1 MTPTTSLDQLNTEQ
15 LRSLA
20 AQLLQN
26 IERLDKEVLHHK
38 TRNQQLI
45 HEIAQLKRHR
55 FAKRAQSFS
64 HDQAS
69 SLDELIDADIAAI
82 EAEPE
87 ILAAKSASSPAGQ
100 NLGSLGPAAGTS
112 RFPLCELKKYK
123 PHTCSVLGSQCF
135 EAQEN
140 LLCPWARDSRVDGCV
155 ACFELGGT
163 GRGSQPDLSAIPG
176 TFPFGY
182 STYSLPSMY

>member
-1 MTPTTSLDQLNTEQ
+1 MITLGFANEHHDYGKEKKGKTKTTTQSDQVTQQSAELN
-15 LRSLA
+15 A
-20 AQLLQN
+20 GG
-26 IERLDKEVLHHK
+26 D
-38 TRNQQLI
+38 
-45 HEIAQLKRHR
+45 
-55 FAKRAQSFS
+55 
-64 HDQAS
+64 
-69 SLDELIDADIAAI
+69 LIDADYAAI

-100 NLGSLGPAAGTS
+100 NPGSLGPAAGTS

-155 ACFELGGT
+155 ACFVQGG

>member
-1 MTPTTSLDQLNTEQ
+1 MTPTTCLDQLNI
-15 LRSLA
+15 

-64 HDQAS
+64 HDHAS

-87 ILAAKSASSPAGQ
+87 ILAAKSASSSARHRPRLTGASSRDI
-100 NLGSLGPAAGTS
+100 SLSIVWAS
-112 RFPLCELKKYK
+112 KNHE

-155 ACFELGGT
+155 ACFVQGG